1 MDILNVRELANYLK
15 CSESKIRNL
24 VRDKS
29 IPNFRIGSKINFNK
43 EAIIEDCKTIIDYN
57 DNRISLSVNG
67 GVVIFDGQK
76 LNMFSFDN
84 NTAII
89 KGIIS
94 NVTFEV

>member
-43 EAIIEDCKTIIDYN
+43 EAINLWIKNQEMT
-57 DNRISLSVNG
+57 
-67 GVVIFDGQK
+67 
-76 LNMFSFDN
+76 
-84 NTAII
+84 NTNKENITQN
-89 KGIIS
+89 KIIS
-94 NVTFEV
+94 IKEVI